1 MFYNEKQRWVAC
13 VHEAAHAVIASLGG
27 AGVHEI
33 AVASVGSGQWDGDY
47 DEYDKSVSHLVRAG
61 YCRMSGVGVEIC
73 FSRWDSNENLYRVD
87 RRAFS
92 KFMRDSHPRKLR
104 DELRRQ
110 LRAQVC
116 SLLAGPISEE
126 ILWYP
131 DDPGSVPLDP
141 ADIQSPNDDF
151 NKAMRTAELLSGR
164 KEGWRLMDLTEA
176 KLREEAVWDSVLTLA
191 RLLAEKGKLS
201 YEEIPLPDV
210 LGLDWPPSRPRGKQA
225 V

>member
-1 MFYNEKQRWVAC
+1 MFKDEKQRWVAC

-27 AGVHEI
+27 AGVYEI
-33 AVASVGSGQWDGDY
+33 AVASVGSDQWDGDY

-61 YCRMSGVGVEIC
+61 YCKTSGVGLEVG
-73 FSRWDSNENLYRVD
+73 FSRWDSNENLYRV
-87 RRAFS
+87 RRHEFS
-92 KFMRDSHPRKLR
+92 RFMRDSYPRKLR
-104 DELRRQ
+104 DEFRRQ

-116 SLLAGPISEE
+116 SLLAGPIAEQ

-164 KEGWRLMDLTEA
+164 REGWRLMDLTEA
-176 KLREEAVWDSVLTLA
+176 KLREEAVWQSVLNLA
-191 RLLAEKGKLS
+191 QLLSEKGFLDD
-201 YEEIPLPDV
+201 EIPLPNP
-210 LGLDWPPSRPRGKQA
+210 LGPNWPPPRPRRKK